1 MKTLKNTDN
10 FIVYDSDTK
19 IHYRAPLDLLEE
31 ELKPDIAKQ
40 ANLSI
45 AEFGQ
50 VGLMK
55 PSEKFVYDENTG
67 LLDIVFPNTFN
78 YVGLI
83 YEDYQQPDGPYDAG
97 DFYYVEP
104 DDGSNSVVIDPNDWE
119 GLDNARL
126 DYDITNSGEGY
137 RPYSGLYHSFGIP
150 TSLNGETIRNT
161 TTSASKDAVFDLKI
175 NLGVVE
181 SFTIQNPGQGF
192 EVNDILELSN
202 DESMES
208 AYIKVL
214 DIDPGTQG
222 IVDAVL
228 CDSSGVERDII
239 GSNFYLPSSASY
251 EGKLYN
257 LRVNPDPSTRIEV
270 DCDIV
275 DGKITKVKYSK
286 SSGHTI
292 EDKTFNVIHPLGV
305 TTEATVKVTVISPTT
320 DIILNKG
327 DKLVYDSHFNWHV
340 ISDTLS
346 EEAIFDIV
354 GKPGITSERNNN
366 DQAIDA
372 SERDVVDR
380 NKVLFEIKDAKY
392 TLDANNDI
400 VITTSYSGF
409 FNPSEKLKLDGIDE
423 FAAPGLIRYLTTET
437 LNDEYSNDEY
447 ESINYVISDSDVL
460 PAKDYQININLTS
473 VGKKGAVV
481 VSSDSEVEQN
491 IINQYTGVG
500 NYSSDYKMM
509 NARQASQNYCP
520 NNYYVLPELV

>member
-1 MKTLKNTDN
+1 MNSFKNTDN

-19 IHYRAPLDLLEE
+19 IHYRAPFDLLKEE
-31 ELKPDIAKQ
+31 FTPDIAKQ
-40 ANLSI
+40 SKLST

-55 PSEKFVYDENTG
+55 PSENFLYDENTG

-78 YVGLI
+78 YVGII
-83 YEDYQQPDGPYDAG
+83 YEDYQQPDGPYEAG
-97 DFYYVEP
+97 DFLYVEP
-104 DDGSNSVVIDPNDWE
+104 DDGSNSVVINPNDWD

-126 DYDITNSGEGY
+126 NYDITNSGEGY
-137 RPYSGLYHSFGIP
+137 RPFSGIYHSFGIP
-150 TSLNGETIRNT
+150 TSLNGETISNT

-181 SFTIQNPGQGF
+181 SFSIQNPGQGF

-228 CDSSGVERDII
+228 CDSNGVERDIS
-239 GSNFYLPSSASY
+239 GSNFYLPSSSSY

-257 LRVNPDPSTRIEV
+257 LRVEPDPSTRIEV
-270 DCDIV
+270 ECDIV

-320 DIILNKG
+320 DITLNKG
-327 DKLVYDSHFNWHV
+327 DKLVFDAHYNWHV

-354 GKPGITSERNNN
+354 GKPGITSDRFNN

-372 SERDVVDR
+372 NERDVVNR
-380 NKVLFEIKDAKY
+380 NKVILEIKDASY
-392 TLDANNDI
+392 DIDADNNVVDP
-400 VITTSYSGF
+400 TSYSGL
-409 FNPSEKLKLDGIDE
+409 FNPHEKLKLDGIDE
-423 FAAPGLIRYLTTET
+423 YAAPGLIRYLTTEKLSDVYT
-437 LNDEYSNDEY
+437 NDEY
-447 ESINYVISDSDVL
+447 EALNYVITDSDIL
-460 PAKDYQININLTS
+460 PAKDYEININLTS
-473 VGKKGAVV
+473 VGKKGAVI
-481 VSSDSEVEQN
+481 VSSDFEVQQN
-491 IINQYTGVG
+491 IIENYQGTG
-500 NYSSDYKMM
+500 NISEDFKMM
-509 NARQASQNYCP
+509 NSRQAAQNYTP
-520 NNYYVLPELV
+520 NNYFVLPELS